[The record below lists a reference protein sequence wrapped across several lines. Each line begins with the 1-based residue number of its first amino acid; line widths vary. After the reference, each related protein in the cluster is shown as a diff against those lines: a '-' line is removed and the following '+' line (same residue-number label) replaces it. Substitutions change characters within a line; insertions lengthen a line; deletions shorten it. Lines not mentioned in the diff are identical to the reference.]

1 MADSKSNPE
10 QEKSKTKIKPMW
22 FIMLVGVLLV
32 VTVGLVVYFIGH
44 NSSSTKIADAKQ
56 LEPSE
61 RQSSSRESLGPLV
74 EIENFVVNIMDNE
87 RTRYLKAALTLEAI
101 DKQTKE
107 EIDQRKPQIRDAI
120 LFHVSNK
127 KFREISDLQGKKQL
141 RAELIH
147 RINSLLS
154 QGKVR
159 RIFFT
164 EFVVQ

>member
-1 MADSKSNPE
+1 MADSKNNPE
-10 QEKSKTKIKPMW
+10 QQDNKSKMKPMW

-44 NSSSTKIADAKQ
+44 NYSSNNLADAKQ
-56 LEPSE
+56 LDS
-61 RQSSSRESLGPLV
+61 SDKHFSSRESLGPLV
-74 EIENFVVNIMDNE
+74 KIENFVVNIMDNE

-101 DKQTKE
+101 DKKTKE

-154 QGKVR
+154 KGKIR